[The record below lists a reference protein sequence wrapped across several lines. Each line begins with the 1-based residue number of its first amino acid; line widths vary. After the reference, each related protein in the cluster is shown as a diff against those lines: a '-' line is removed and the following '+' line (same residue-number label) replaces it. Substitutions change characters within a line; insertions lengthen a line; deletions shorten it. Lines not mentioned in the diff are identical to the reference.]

1 MFKKRSAKIV
11 PSSSS
16 GVEREEEPKK
26 KKIERVEKED
36 VEQRMKTN
44 SESEA
49 QEITKEII
57 EEESKKL
64 KMKEF
69 LISEFEKKCPVE
81 KRRGGETH
89 LHCAAF
95 LGHVEATKVLL
106 ENDGAVVN
114 DLDKENWTPLHVAA
128 FIGHTEICKIFEC

>member
-26 KKIERVEKED
+26 KKIERVEKE
-36 VEQRMKTN
+36 EQRMKTN

-57 EEESKKL
+57 EEELKKL

-89 LHCAAF
+89 LHWTSILDTCFSPARQFSSDQAQ
-95 LGHVEATKVLL
+95 TKQRVHH
-106 ENDGAVVN
+106 
-114 DLDKENWTPLHVAA
+114 K
-128 FIGHTEICKIFEC
+128 

>member
-49 QEITKEII
+49 QEITKEMN
-57 EEESKKL
+57 ERVWYL
-64 KMKEF
+64 QQGWAV
-69 LISEFEKKCPVE
+69 SE
-81 KRRGGETH
+81 
-89 LHCAAF
+89 CASCIT
-95 LGHVEATKVLL
+95 GTRE
-106 ENDGAVVN
+106 
-114 DLDKENWTPLHVAA
+114 
-128 FIGHTEICKIFEC
+128 